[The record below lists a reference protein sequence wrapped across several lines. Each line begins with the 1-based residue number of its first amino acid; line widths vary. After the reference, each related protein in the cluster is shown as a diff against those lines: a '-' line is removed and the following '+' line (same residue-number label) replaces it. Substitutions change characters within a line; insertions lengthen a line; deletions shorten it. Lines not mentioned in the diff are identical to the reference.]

1 MTSSHAGL
9 LSITHVLCSAWVR
22 RTGAV
27 CMHFQARSGQRCS
40 LCRSDL
46 FGDTVMI
53 ESREADLRSDGG
65 SSEGTPK
72 RLCRSGT
79 VRVRPFS
86 SWCVLRML
94 HGVLRAESSSGPGC
108 GRRRRAE
115 RGTLHSPESGLGRR
129 TECGCVFWIC
139 VIEIKFGGEANHIC
153 ACPRRGDGE
162 AGRREGGQTTGV
174 GSAATAG
181 TGRSSGGRGRRGEIG
196 FGDRAC
202 RAICDFDRAS
212 VCGRC

>member
-27 CMHFQARSGQRCS
+27 CMHFQARTGQRCS

-162 AGRREGGQTTGV
+162 GGVGRAGRRRAWAAQRRRGRGGAAGDEGGG
-174 GSAATAG
+174 A
-181 TGRSSGGRGRRGEIG
+181 R
-196 FGDRAC
+196 
-202 RAICDFDRAS
+202 
-212 VCGRC
+212 